1 MLEVSRNS
9 MTKECSPLRNIADT
23 ARWVAYF
30 RAKETQRTDALFRD
44 PYAARL
50 AGDHGFDIAKGLTDG
65 NKHEWA
71 WSVRTF
77 LFDKL
82 ITQEIRAGADLILC
96 LAAGLDARPYRMNVT
111 ANLQWVEV
119 DFPEVLEYKEELL
132 ALDASTCQL
141 RRVALDL
148 LDVPGRQ
155 KLFTELNNHSEKIVV
170 ITEGLLPYLEA
181 PQVASLAQDLF
192 CFPNIRSW
200 VIDLISPGL
209 LNLIRAGMG
218 RELAQSGAEFKFGP
232 DEGVRFFVPYG
243 WTATAVEGLLKNAA
257 ILHRAPNELL
267 SLLPEPQGSY
277 RRYPWTGVCL
287 LRRSQD

>member
-1 MLEVSRNS
+1 ME
-9 MTKECSPLRNIADT
+9 KESSPLRNIADT

-30 RAKETQRTDALFRD
+30 RAKETERTDALFRD

-50 AGDHGFDIAKGLTDG
+50 AGDHGFDIAKVLTDG
-65 NKHEWA
+65 DKHEWA

-77 LFDKL
+77 LFDKF
-82 ITQEIRAGADLILC
+82 IAQEIREGADLILC
-96 LAAGLDARPYRMNVT
+96 LAAGLDARPYRMSVT
-111 ANLQWVEV
+111 ADLQWVEV
-119 DFPEVLEYKEELL
+119 DFPEVLAYKQELL
-132 ALDASTCQL
+132 ACDTSICQL
-141 RRVALDL
+141 RRVSLDL

-155 KLFTELNNHSEKIVV
+155 KLLSQLNNCSEKIVV
-170 ITEGLLPYLEA
+170 VTEGLLPYLET
-181 PQVASLAQDLF
+181 PQVASLAQDLSTF
-192 CFPNIRSW
+192 SNIQSW

-232 DEGVRFFVPYG
+232 SDGVGFFVPYG

-257 ILHRAPNELL
+257 TLHRAPQELL
-267 SLLPEPQGSY
+267 SLLPEPHGSY

-287 LRRSQD
+287 LKRSKS